1 MQWGVGWGEVQVEG
15 ACREHVVYTEPNW
28 QRDGLNNNVRCCAGW
43 RDRMRLWEK
52 KLNKATRME
61 METEHNV
68 VELDDYEVGG
78 TRGGQLQ
85 LVPLMG

>member
-1 MQWGVGWGEVQVEG
+1 
-15 ACREHVVYTEPNW
+15 
-28 QRDGLNNNVRCCAGW
+28 
-43 RDRMRLWEK
+43 MRLWEK

-78 TRGGQLQ
+78 TRGGSGEEAEQDDQ
-85 LVPLMG
+85 WG

>member
-1 MQWGVGWGEVQVEG
+1 M
-15 ACREHVVYTEPNW
+15 R
-28 QRDGLNNNVRCCAGW
+28 NVLAGW

-61 METEHNV
+61 MEREPEMKEFERVNHNV

-78 TRGGQLQ
+78 TRGGSGEEAEQDDQ
-85 LVPLMG
+85 WG